1 VQGFVVGVV
10 ERDYE
15 TALDAIDRSLALSPS
30 SALAFGFSSIIHAWL
45 GDDTTAVAH
54 AQTALRHGPYDP
66 LIFLPYVG
74 LAYTNF
80 FSARFEQAISA
91 ASRALQANPRSR
103 FPADAS
109 LARLGRTDEAAACAR
124 HLLELETG
132 FTIGGLVASHFAS
145 PERLDMLADALRR
158 AGLPE

>member
-54 AQTALRHGPYDP
+54 AQTALRHSPYDP
-66 LIFLPYVG
+66 LIFLPYVR

-80 FSARFEQAISA
+80 FSARV
-91 ASRALQANPRSR
+91 RAGDQRRQPSVAGEPTIQRSR
-103 FPADAS
+103 FPADGIIGAS
-109 LARLGRTDEAAACAR
+109 RPHR
-124 HLLELETG
+124 
-132 FTIGGLVASHFAS
+132 
-145 PERLDMLADALRR
+145 
-158 AGLPE
+158 